1 MEVASWSVNAKLGY
15 VDTSCNSYMKLSHF
29 VSGHSALYWAR
40 PRITLLQW
48 LKTLFQIPSVRY
60 LRHQFCIPVSLS
72 WHTQQPNS
80 IPLCTCIVIVEIKE
94 NCRVLTWD
102 FSSKLARSF
111 KICSTCERLFPTSVK
126 ADSLSDTTSKAAL
139 TWNETQLCMN
149 EESSTSPEA
158 HQIK

>member
-48 LKTLFQIPSVRY
+48 LKTLFQIPSVPY
-60 LRHQFCIPVSLS
+60 LRHQFCLPVSLS
-72 WHTQQPNS
+72 WHSTTKFHS
-80 IPLCTCIVIVEIKE
+80 PLHVHSHRKIKE

-139 TWNETQLCMN
+139 TWNETQLWMN